1 MKSETNSSPPVRPAA
16 PGRVGEPEEAT
27 GDEAALALL
36 DAGLALMVAAPG
48 RRPRVA
54 DIVAAAGLSNDAFYR
69 FFASKDALVEAIV
82 ERGARTVV
90 GYVRHRMARAADGG
104 PEARLRA
111 GIEAVLR
118 QASDEDLARQTRA
131 VLSNATGHTPRAA
144 HVTVA
149 LVDALAALFAQPAA
163 ELGAGD
169 PMRAART
176 TAGGVVAALQ
186 YWSFTEEAPGRVE
199 TEHLVGFLLAGVRA
213 PDCRRR

>member
-1 MKSETNSSPPVRPAA
+1 MARPWLCWTPGSRSWWRPAGGA
-16 PGRVGEPEEAT
+16 RAWPTSWP
-27 GDEAALALL
+27 
-36 DAGLALMVAAPG
+36 
-48 RRPRVA
+48 RPACPTTPSTV
-54 DIVAAAGLSNDAFYR
+54 

-90 GYVRHRMARAADGG
+90 GYVRYRMARAAEDG

-111 GIEAVLR
+111 GIEAALR
-118 QASDEDLARQTRA
+118 QASDENLALQARA
-131 VLSNATGHTPRAA
+131 VLANATGHAPRAA

-176 TAGGVVAALQ
+176 AAGGVVAALQ
-186 YWSFTEEAPGRVE
+186 YWLFTEEAPGRAE

-213 PDCRRR
+213 PTPVAGRSDGYT